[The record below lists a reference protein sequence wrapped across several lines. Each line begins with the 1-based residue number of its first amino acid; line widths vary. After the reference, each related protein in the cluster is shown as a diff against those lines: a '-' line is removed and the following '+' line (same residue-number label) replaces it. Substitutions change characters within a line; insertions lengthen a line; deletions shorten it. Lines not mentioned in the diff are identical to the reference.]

1 MQDSTKRTFI
11 DWGPIIFVLLLLS
24 IGGLMFFTIPKKG
37 DVIVINCSI
46 SEFSPDFTT
55 EMREACRQ
63 AQAKNISK
71 DLYKP
76 K

>member
-1 MQDSTKRTFI
+1 MQDSSKRTLI
-11 DWGPIIFVLLLLS
+11 TNVVILVGGSILGLGLL
-24 IGGLMFFTIPKKG
+24 FWTAPRKG
-37 DVIVINCSI
+37 DVIVVNCSL
-46 SEFSPDFTT
+46 SEISPDFTT